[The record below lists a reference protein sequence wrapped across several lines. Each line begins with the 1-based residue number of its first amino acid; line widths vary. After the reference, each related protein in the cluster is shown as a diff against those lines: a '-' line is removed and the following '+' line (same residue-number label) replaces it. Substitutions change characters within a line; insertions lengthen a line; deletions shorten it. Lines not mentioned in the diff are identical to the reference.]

1 MWETASAFLYL
12 TSIKFKVYNVCMK
25 KNIKDKIVIYTICLA
40 VLLAG
45 LHAWQYVKSGHDI
58 RAMINLVMAVIY
70 IPAAMIGGLQAL
82 PYYLLSYC
90 FIYLPFEEYD
100 NYTSLFLLC
109 SAISLKKKLSY
120 CFIPYVIEIVTVYMI
135 NGLEISHM
143 MVSLLYV
150 LFFWQVYVHIR
161 GKQADIQPLDLKE
174 DEIKILNELAKGKQQ
189 KEIDFYSHVT
199 VCKKLKEARERN
211 NCISTDE
218 LITKYKSTN
227 QFK

>member
-1 MWETASAFLYL
+1 MRD
-12 TSIKFKVYNVCMK
+12 K
-25 KNIKDKIVIYTICLA
+25 KLIYTIILA

-45 LHAWQYVKSGHDI
+45 LHAWQYVKSGHDP
-58 RAMINLVMAVIY
+58 RALINLVMTALY
-70 IPAAMIGGLQAL
+70 IPAAFIFGLQAL

-90 FIYLPFEEYD
+90 FIYLPFEEFD

-120 CFIPYVIEIVTVYMI
+120 CFIPYVIEVITVYMI
-135 NGLEISHM
+135 NDFEISHVM
-143 MVSLLYV
+143 ISLLYV

-161 GKQADIQPLDLKE
+161 DKQADVEPLDLKE
-174 DEIKILNELAKGKQQ
+174 EEIKILKELAQGKQQ

-199 VCKKLKEARERN
+199 VSKKLKEARERN

-218 LITKYKSTN
+218 LVTKYKSTN
-227 QFK
+227 QIN